1 MSEESTLPITP
12 VETEGTQPVAAV
24 PGPDL
29 SVQLESLKAKNAE
42 LIGERRKD
50 QEKFKELQDQLNA
63 LSKQS
68 SQQKQKKLAEAGEFK
83 TLWEEANR
91 SVAERDATIT
101 ELQAQLERQSRETE
115 QQQIRAQAVNAM
127 TQQGVFAPDQLY
139 TLMQGNL
146 RVRNGAVMAI
156 HGGVEVPLQQH
167 LQNLRNPNSGFEH
180 FFRASGSGGIG
191 TPRATPNAT
200 SGMVNPYR
208 TGNMT
213 QIVNL
218 ELTNPDLAK
227 QLKQEASAG

>member
-1 MSEESTLPITP
+1 MSEESTLPIAP
-12 VETEGTQPVAAV
+12 VENEGTRPVAAET
-24 PGPDL
+24 GPDL

-50 QEKFKELQDQLNA
+50 QEKFKELQEQLSA
-63 LSKQS
+63 LTKQN

-83 TLWEEANR
+83 TLWEEATR
-91 SVAERDATIT
+91 TVAEREATIT
-101 ELQAQLERQSRETE
+101 ELQAQLERQAQET
-115 QQQIRAQAVNAM
+115 QQQTIRAQALNAM

-146 RVRNGAVMAI
+146 RVKDGAVVAI

-191 TPRATPNAT
+191 SARSALTAT
-200 SGMVNPYR
+200 SGMNNPYL

-218 ELTNPDLAK
+218 EMSNPDLAN